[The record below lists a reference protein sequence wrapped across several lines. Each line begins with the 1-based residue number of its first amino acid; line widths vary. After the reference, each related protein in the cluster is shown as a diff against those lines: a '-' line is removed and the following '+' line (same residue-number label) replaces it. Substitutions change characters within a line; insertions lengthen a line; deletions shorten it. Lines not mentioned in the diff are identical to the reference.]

1 MNINFATMA
10 TIKQINKQLETAQ
23 KRISDYKR
31 KVEMYKNR
39 TIKACESVNISIDL
53 IVESEREYR
62 GHKLRDYKL
71 PVDVNIIG
79 FEKAFR
85 ITDNYESMKN
95 NERYLSREIMLV
107 ESLKEQLSKM
117 ESDARNYQDATTGLS
132 NALEHSMTDFKK
144 LWFDKMKEWYKA
156 HYSFI
161 NSKLQSAKANYERA
175 NKCRKYFERTR
186 NWSWRKTSKIMRLLD
201 NVCKHSC
208 EIINDPAANMDFD
221 SYMKAMKQKTSESWN
236 NGIRILTNK
245 CFKFGLNE
253 KAIQVKQPEM
263 TSKGFS
269 AIISDG
275 TQRIIDVRVIWAAE
289 YSTLVIPHIR
299 YIATQRNK

>member
-1 MNINFATMA
+1 MA
-10 TIKQINKQLETAQ
+10 TIKQINKQIETAQ
-23 KRISDYKR
+23 KRVSDYQR

-53 IVESEREYR
+53 IIESEREYQ
-62 GHKLRDYKL
+62 GHKFREYNL
-71 PVDVNIIG
+71 PVDVCNRIG
-79 FEKAFR
+79 FESVFR
-85 ITDNYESMKN
+85 ITNNYESMKN
-95 NERYLSREIMLV
+95 NEHYLSREIMLV

-117 ESDARNYQDATTGLS
+117 ESDAKNYQDATTGLS
-132 NALEHSMTDFKK
+132 DALEHSMTDFKK
-144 LWFDKMKEWYKA
+144 LWFDKMKGWYKE
-156 HYSFI
+156 HYNFI
-161 NSKLQSAKANYERA
+161 NSKLQSAKNNYERA

-186 NWSWRKTSKIMRLLD
+186 DWSWRKTSKILRWLD
-201 NVCKHSC
+201 NVCKYLC
-208 EIINDPAANMDFD
+208 EIISDPAANMDFD
-221 SYMKAMKQKTSESWN
+221 SYMKAMEQKTSESWN

-253 KAIQVKQPEM
+253 KAIQVKHPEM